1 MNTLKM
7 HLRTRKLTTFNS
19 PHGLIKLS
27 PQTKFPHVFLFLERE
42 SFIIFIKAI
51 LVEINVFIDFNI
63 LESGIFAATEIYDG
77 VDGGSEE

>member
-42 SFIIFIKAI
+42 SFIIFIKTI
-51 LVEINVFIDFNI
+51 LVEVNIFIDFNI
-63 LESGIFAATEIYDG
+63 LEGGALAATESDDG
-77 VDGGSEE
+77 VDWASEE